1 MVRRCANPLVRLT
14 GIFLYNDDFNDG
26 GCVEKL
32 HFFITIIFENILICF
47 FAVSLRFDPFFF
59 TTIQNDLVQA
69 FFMLCC

>member
-1 MVRRCANPLVRLT
+1 
-14 GIFLYNDDFNDG
+14 
-26 GCVEKL
+26 
-32 HFFITIIFENILICF
+32 LICF